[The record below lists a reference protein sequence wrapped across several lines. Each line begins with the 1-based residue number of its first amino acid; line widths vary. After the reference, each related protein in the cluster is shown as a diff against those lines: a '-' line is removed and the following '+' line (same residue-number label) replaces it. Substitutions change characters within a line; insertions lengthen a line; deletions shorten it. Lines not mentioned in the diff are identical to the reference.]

1 MKLNVIRGPAASG
14 KTTRLRQLADEQG
27 QQDQIIDATS
37 QSLAAIKLRV
47 RHLMKQGAKAVFIN
61 DCTEGQLEFIE
72 AWTRRGLVPQE
83 VQVHVV
89 VAN

>member
-1 MKLNVIRGPAASG
+1 MQLNVIRGPAASG
-14 KTTRLRQLADEQG
+14 KTTRLRQLAAEHG
-27 QQDQIIDATS
+27 QQDRILDAHSNT
-37 QSLAAIKLRV
+37 LAAIKLQV
-47 RHLMKQGAKAVFIN
+47 MHLVKQGAKAVFIN

-72 AWTRRGLVPQE
+72 AWTRRGLVPRE